1 MEVARAKAREQLT
14 VKQREV
20 EVLRDRLAEQQAH
33 LMQLRADKAQRH
45 GSDEPPPSR
54 AQQRAAATEAA
65 EVKGLSAED
74 AWQLRR
80 ERALRDATQPQG
92 RLPIPRPPIP
102 RLLRPDFLLRACLYL
117 GLYLI
122 AANGPAAL
130 AGLRSLHA
138 LLRRSS
144 VFVAVSDRGLAHMKR
159 RLPRTLSLLFAA
171 ADATISAAP
180 PLAALVDDLT
190 AALAMV
196 TKVVLL
202 FCARLVAQVVNG
214 HTRPVAKPSRRPPS
228 WESFA
233 AFLDEQT
240 DEREPPVRRPTARP
254 PEVKAE
260 QVAAEQERR
269 AATEEAERAAAERA
283 SLYRDF
289 ATRGD
294 GDAPLDAPMGSADD
308 EVERILRLEARGRP
322 WEEARHPATLP
333 PGKQRGRCSDCRADH
348 ARSCGYHRVRLFGT
362 QIDHFTST
370 ARSFTQTSCSETR
383 APMRL
388 SRLSTEPETQ
398 LVGGETIVTKRN

>member
-45 GSDEPPPSR
+45 GSDERPPSR

-80 ERALRDATQPQG
+80 ERAL
-92 RLPIPRPPIP
+92 RPPIP

-233 AFLDEQT
+233 AFQDEQT

-260 QVAAEQERR
+260 QVAAE
-269 AATEEAERAAAERA
+269 
-283 SLYRDF
+283 
-289 ATRGD
+289 
-294 GDAPLDAPMGSADD
+294 
-308 EVERILRLEARGRP
+308 
-322 WEEARHPATLP
+322 
-333 PGKQRGRCSDCRADH
+333 K
-348 ARSCGYHRVRLFGT
+348 
-362 QIDHFTST
+362 
-370 ARSFTQTSCSETR
+370 
-383 APMRL
+383 
-388 SRLSTEPETQ
+388 
-398 LVGGETIVTKRN
+398 